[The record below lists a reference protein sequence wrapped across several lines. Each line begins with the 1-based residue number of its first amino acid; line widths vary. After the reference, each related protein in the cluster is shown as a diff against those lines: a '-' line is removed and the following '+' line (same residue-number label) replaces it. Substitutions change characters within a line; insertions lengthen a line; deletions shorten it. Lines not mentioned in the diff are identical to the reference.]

1 MQLTAAMSPFCLMLR
16 SGRMTALPIE
26 LLLVEAFHF
35 DLDLIYPPFKSLDWC
50 TKQLQDEEVDI
61 PS

>member
-1 MQLTAAMSPFCLMLR
+1 
-16 SGRMTALPIE
+16 MTALPIE

-35 DLDLIYPPFKSLDWC
+35 DLDLIYLPFKNLDWC